1 MPKKLV
7 GREQTVT
14 DIRDILNRIDKDYPG
29 WEVSLDITMGRN
41 QWIQIVGIAKKYD
54 EGGTAYYVTA
64 RVWHTERSPS
74 YMTDQW
80 KALIGLY
87 SQLQRHEDGLPPLL
101 GY

>member
-14 DIRDILNRIDKDYPG
+14 DVRDVLNRIYKDYPQ
-29 WEVSLDITMGRN
+29 WEISLDITMGSN
-41 QWIQIVGIAKKYD
+41 QWIQIVAVAKIYNT
-54 EGGTAYYVTA
+54 EGRALYVTA

-74 YMTDQW
+74 YTTDQW
-80 KALIGLY
+80 KALMGLY
-87 SQLQRHEDGLPPLL
+87 MQIGRHQDGLPPLL